1 MNERVIAKGEVGW
14 SRQSMAA
21 HPRSRKA
28 SRTTSADEPSAKSLE
43 PYRGQWVAFRGRRII
58 SAGKDLH
65 QVLVTAREKLHGR
78 EPKVMDVPSADIL
91 LL

>member
-1 MNERVIAKGEVGW
+1 
-14 SRQSMAA
+14 MAA
-21 HPRSRKA
+21 HPRNRKA
-28 SRTTSADEPSAKSLE
+28 SRATRAEEPSVKALE
-43 PYRGQWVAFRGRRII
+43 PYRGQWVAFSGRRII

-78 EPKVMDVPSADIL
+78 EPKVMDVPSADYL